1 MSKRKPLLVLACL
14 LGAGMIV
21 SCGTPN
27 ATSSENKQTSSSQIQ
42 EGTSEAT
49 ASSSESKAS
58 SEATST
64 SESKTSSEASST
76 SEAASS
82 SSEQPIS
89 SSSSEQPIVA
99 TTVDAYIEDEY
110 KLFSGN
116 PLMSVDGGDY
126 VEVTPNADG
135 KYTFTIGAK
144 IKMAMVANGYITPK
158 GATINGVSYKLNSNG
173 DIIFTAEENDD
184 STTGDT
190 TMHIVAE
197 YEDTTP
203 SEKAYK
209 ITVTN
214 SANITLHVYNENKN
228 AEITSCDMNDVV
240 YIKAEVA
247 DGYKVKSISGYTLS
261 DVSTGTKKTFEIKY
275 SEEDGYY
282 SFTCPFSANET
293 ISITV
298 EEIDATAFA
307 DSGLIGDYLIVRTY
321 SLAGYS
327 NINQFNSYTLSIDE
341 SGEMV
346 YGSDNSSTTTM
357 YMQDEQNDTVSV
369 KNGTSSVTMY
379 KGSNILVFGHA
390 GTGSSIITPLSSDST
405 DISVAIKKKEG
416 TAAEDYTMK
425 NNAFTVDGASY
436 AVFSF
441 YLNEE
446 LYASCYITTNNKQI
460 VTDVDLK
467 MYSGTAPSDDKV
479 VYDVLKGSDK
489 LLSVGYTDEGGNSNR
504 AIITEF
510 ANGYTNADHTL
521 VFTSNT
527 AALYDDASYNVT
539 VEENDIKLLSPTK
552 EVHITLSSDMSFTV
566 VSEAEVVKQALDIAN
581 KVFTGQYNDN
591 FSNDEPTAVNCT
603 VTFGDSNENITA
615 KISSQDYN
623 KYYWDFSA
631 TFDSSTNT
639 LTATITGEG
648 YGTTSREFDSGIGKQ
663 FTILLED
670 GKLTFKSS
678 WTSNGCYQFK
688 NCVFTCAD
696 FKL

>member
-1 MSKRKPLLVLACL
+1 MATKRKPLLVLACL

-21 SCGTPN
+21 SCGTQTT
-27 ATSSENKQTSSSQIQ
+27 TSSENKQTSSSQIQ

-49 ASSSESKAS
+49 ASS
-58 SEATST
+58 

-89 SSSSEQPIVA
+89 SSSSEAPVASSSSEEPISSSSSEQPIVA
-99 TTVDAYIEDEY
+99 TTVDAYIEDGY

-116 PLMSVDGGDY
+116 PFMSVDGGDY
-126 VEVTPNADG
+126 VEVAPNADG

-158 GATINGVSYKLNSNG
+158 GATINGVSYKINANG
-173 DIIFTAEENDD
+173 NIIFTAEENDD

-209 ITVTN
+209 IEVTN

-307 DSGLIGDYLIVRTY
+307 NSDLIGDYLIVRTY
-321 SLAGYS
+321 SLSGGAY
-327 NINQFNSYTLSIDE
+327 INQFNSYSLSVDE

-369 KNGTSSVTMY
+369 KN
-379 KGSNILVFGHA
+379 
-390 GTGSSIITPLSSDST
+390 
-405 DISVAIKKKEG
+405 
-416 TAAEDYTMK
+416 
-425 NNAFTVDGASY
+425 
-436 AVFSF
+436 
-441 YLNEE
+441 
-446 LYASCYITTNNKQI
+446 
-460 VTDVDLK
+460 
-467 MYSGTAPSDDKV
+467 
-479 VYDVLKGSDK
+479 
-489 LLSVGYTDEGGNSNR
+489 
-504 AIITEF
+504 
-510 ANGYTNADHTL
+510 
-521 VFTSNT
+521 
-527 AALYDDASYNVT
+527 
-539 VEENDIKLLSPTK
+539 
-552 EVHITLSSDMSFTV
+552 
-566 VSEAEVVKQALDIAN
+566 
-581 KVFTGQYNDN
+581 
-591 FSNDEPTAVNCT
+591 
-603 VTFGDSNENITA
+603 
-615 KISSQDYN
+615 
-623 KYYWDFSA
+623 
-631 TFDSSTNT
+631 
-639 LTATITGEG
+639 
-648 YGTTSREFDSGIGKQ
+648 
-663 FTILLED
+663 
-670 GKLTFKSS
+670 
-678 WTSNGCYQFK
+678 
-688 NCVFTCAD
+688 
-696 FKL
+696 

>member
-1 MSKRKPLLVLACL
+1 MAKRKPLLVLACL

-42 EGTSEAT
+42 EGTSEE
-49 ASSSESKAS
+49 ASSSETKA
-58 SEATST
+58 
-64 SESKTSSEASST
+64 SSEASST
-76 SEAASS
+76 SESASS

-89 SSSSEQPIVA
+89 SSSSEAPVTSSSSEEPIVA
-99 TTVDAYIEDEY
+99 TTVEAYIEDEY

-116 PLMSVDGGDY
+116 PLMSVNSGDY
-126 VEVTPNADG
+126 VEVTPNAADG
-135 KYTFTIGAK
+135 KYTFTIGAR
-144 IKMAMVANGYITPK
+144 IRMAMVSNGYIVPT
-158 GATINGVSYKLNSNG
+158 GATINGVSYKINSSGYINF
-173 DIIFTAEENDD
+173 IAEENDD

-209 ITVTN
+209 IEVTN

-247 DGYKVKSISGYTLS
+247 DGYKVKSISGYTIQDS
-261 DVSTGTKKTFEIKY
+261 IGTKKTFEIKY

-307 DSGLIGDYLIVRTY
+307 NSDLIGDYLIVRTF

-327 NINQFNSYTLSIDE
+327 NINQFNGYTLSINE

-379 KGSNILVFGHA
+379 KGSNIIIFGHA
-390 GTGSSIITPLSSDST
+390 GTGSSIITPLSGDST

-425 NNAFTVDGASY
+425 NNAFTVDSVSY

-460 VTDVDLK
+460 VTDVNLK
-467 MYSGTAPSDDKV
+467 MYCGTKAGDDKA

-489 LLSVGYTDEGGNSNR
+489 LLSVGYADEGGNSNR
-504 AIITEF
+504 AIITDF
-510 ANGYTNADHTL
+510 ANGYTNTDHTL

-527 AALYDDASYNVT
+527 TALYDDASYNVT
-539 VEENDIKLLSPTK
+539 VEESDIKLLSPTK
-552 EVHITLSSDMSFTV
+552 EVHITLNSDMSFTV
-566 VSEAEVVKQALDIAN
+566 VSETEVEKHALNIAN
-581 KVFTGQYNDN
+581 KVFEGSYIA
-591 FSNDEPTAVNCT
+591 FDEAQTT
-603 VTFGDSNENITA
+603 TITFGDSNDNITA
-615 KISSQDYN
+615 KILSQDYF

-631 TFDSSTNT
+631 TFDSSTNI
-639 LTATITGEG
+639 LTATVTDRG
-648 YGTTSREFDSGIGKQ
+648 YSGQTANTAPDIGTQ

-670 GKLTFKSS
+670 GKLTFKEN
-678 WTSNGCYQFK
+678 WTGNNAYKFK

-696 FKL
+696 FTL